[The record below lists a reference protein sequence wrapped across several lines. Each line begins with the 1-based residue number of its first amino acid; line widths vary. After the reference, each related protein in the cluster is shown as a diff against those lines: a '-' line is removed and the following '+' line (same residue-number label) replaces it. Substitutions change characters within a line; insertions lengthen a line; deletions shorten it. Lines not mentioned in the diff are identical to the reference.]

1 MFYQNI
7 QAIIKSQDTYNSM
20 VQLLTITIYCGII
33 LRLPYILGLSAMR
46 CPYCGHN
53 DSRVID
59 SRDVNEG
66 VRRRRECLECGSRF
80 TTYERPQRTTL
91 LVIKKDRRRE
101 GFSREKLIS
110 GIRKACTKRPVS
122 QETVE
127 QMVDEIEAH
136 LHKLGR
142 GEVES
147 ADIGDM
153 VMERLRQLDGIA
165 YIRFASVYRDFA
177 DIEEVKQ
184 EADAYARLTFSR
196 NNTNQLPLFSNEELD
211 TVAHTV
217 GRRAARNHGREK
229 GDRKNQIGA
238 SPAQ

>member
-1 MFYQNI
+1 
-7 QAIIKSQDTYNSM
+7 
-20 VQLLTITIYCGII
+20 
-33 LRLPYILGLSAMR
+33 MR
-46 CPYCGHN
+46 CPYCGLN
-53 DSRVID
+53 DSKVID
-59 SRDVNEG
+59 SRDVNEA

-91 LVIKKDRRRE
+91 LVIKKDDRRE
-101 GFSREKLIS
+101 EFSREKLTS

-127 QMVDEIEAH
+127 QMVDEIEAQ
-136 LHKLGR
+136 LHKLGK
-142 GEVES
+142 GEVDS

-184 EADAYARLTFSR
+184 EADAYARLTFSS
-196 NNTNQLPLFSNEELD
+196 NDTTQLPLFSNEELD
-211 TVAHTV
+211 SVTGRVD
-217 GRRAARNHGREK
+217 RRATRNHGREK
-229 GDRKNQIGA
+229 SD
-238 SPAQ
+238 